1 MGSIT
6 STLIYF
12 TEWYNIN
19 SSGVTPG
26 ENLGSRQVSPEAD
39 GLNRIYYGPNIQS
52 LHSVEPPG
60 LKADNQASEDD
71 KLHEKCGVFGIYK
84 FNQSISG
91 NSLGDV
97 FQKTLTGLLG
107 LQHRGQEATGIATFT
122 NNDLKIS
129 KGAGTVSDFFKKNP
143 FFEEIKKK
151 VIEFMDG
158 LGLTSF
164 KSVFNETFKEYAK
177 DFSAHN
183 YAQKAIGHVLY
194 ATSKAG
200 AQVHAQP
207 IKEGEPPFVLV
218 HNGNLPDVDNLK
230 AFLSSKGH
238 PENILSES
246 NDSELMAKTIA
257 QFQAEIIKKR
267 AETNGSYKVNGE
279 SILAEAIKKA
289 APMFKGAYSL
299 LIMNKDQIIALRDPK
314 GIRPFSMGSLA
325 DNQGVVFS
333 SEDSAFSKINA
344 KAIRDIKPGEM
355 VVINQNTDINRL
367 KNPQEIVFNK
377 NEVEPHIDAFEF
389 VYFAR
394 PDSVIEGKSVYEAR
408 SNMGIETA
416 REFLS
421 EIKSENQTNN
431 NGLSLNLQNTVV
443 VPVYES
449 GKHAAHSLANELK
462 LPIVAGLMKNIARR
476 TFIDGGAGI
485 DDKFS
490 VISKA
495 VQGKDLLVVDDSIV
509 RGNTSKIIISKL
521 REAGAKSV
529 TLIST
534 APPVLYPD
542 FYGIDTP
549 DQNKLVA
556 AKALK
561 DNPDASPKEL
571 NQAIAEEL
579 GANKVFYL
587 SINGLVKAIGIEKD
601 KLNLAAF
608 NGEYPV
614 ELGNKTRSV
623 KQYATIT

>member
-1 MGSIT
+1 MS
-6 STLIYF
+6 SQKL
-12 TEWYNIN
+12 NIN
-19 SSGVTPG
+19 SSEIIPG
-26 ENLGSRQVSPEAD
+26 ENPGSPQVSHAVKQ
-39 GLNRIYYGPNIQS
+39 LNRLYYGSNITQS
-52 LHSVEPPG
+52 LHSKPPID
-60 LKADNQASEDD
+60 LEASTKLDPDD
-71 KLHEKCGVFGIYK
+71 KLHEKCGVFGVYK
-84 FNQSISG
+84 FNQSIPD

-97 FQKTLTGLLG
+97 FKKTLTGLLG

-129 KGAGTVSDFFKKNP
+129 KGSGTVSDFFKKNP
-143 FFEEIKKK
+143 FFEAIKRTT
-151 VIEFMDG
+151 IQFMER
-158 LGLTSF
+158 LGLSTFTRST
-164 KSVFNETFKEYAK
+164 FNDTFEEYSK

-200 AQVHAQP
+200 AKVHAQP

-218 HNGNLPDVDNLK
+218 HNGNLPDVDNLRT
-230 AFLSSKGH
+230 FLLKKGH
-238 PENILSES
+238 PENILNES

-257 QFQAEIIKKR
+257 QFQKDILEER
-267 AETNGSYKVNGE
+267 AKIASNIQNNEDTALE
-279 SILAEAIKKA
+279 EAIKKA

-299 LIMNKDQIIALRDPK
+299 IIMNKDEMIALRDPK

-325 DNQGVVFS
+325 NNQGVVFS

-355 VVINQNTDINRL
+355 IVIKQGTNIQQL
-367 KNPQEIVFNK
+367 QNPQEIIFNQNDVK
-377 NEVEPHIDAFEF
+377 PHIDAFEF

-416 REFLS
+416 KEFLH
-421 EIKSENQTNN
+421 EIQSENQVQNKS
-431 NGLSLNLQNTVV
+431 LSWNPENTVV

-490 VISKA
+490 VIAEA
-495 VQGKDLLVVDDSIV
+495 VKGKDLLVVDDSIV
-509 RGNTSKIIISKL
+509 RGNTSKVIINKL

-549 DQNKLVA
+549 DQDKLVA

-561 DNPDASPKEL
+561 DNPNASPKEL
-571 NQAIAEEL
+571 NQAIAKEL
-579 GANKVFYL
+579 GADKVFYL
-587 SINGLVKAIGIEKD
+587 SLNGLVKAIDIKKD

-614 ELGNKTRSV
+614 ELGKKSESV
-623 KQYATIT
+623 QQYATIG

>member
-1 MGSIT
+1 MLVSSLNL
-6 STLIYF
+6 ST
-12 TEWYNIN
+12 IN
-19 SSGVTPG
+19 ASGRISG
-26 ENLGSRQVSPEAD
+26 ENPGSLQVSPEAER
-39 GLNRIYYGPNIQS
+39 LNDLYYRSARHITES
-52 LHSVEPPG
+52 LHSVESLG
-60 LKADNQASEDD
+60 LRADNQASEDD
-71 KLHEKCGVFGIYK
+71 KLKEKCGVFGVYK
-84 FNQSISG
+84 FNQNISED
-91 NSLGDV
+91 SVGDV
-97 FQKTLTGLLG
+97 FKKTLTGLLG

-122 NNDLKIS
+122 NSELNIS
-129 KGAGTVSDFFKKNP
+129 KGSGTVSDFFKKNP
-143 FFEEIKKK
+143 FFEAIKKTA
-151 VIEFMDG
+151 IQFMES
-158 LGLTSF
+158 LGLSSLTST
-164 KSVFNETFKEYAK
+164 FNDTFKEYSK
-177 DFSAHN
+177 DFLAHN
-183 YAQKAIGHVLY
+183 YAQKAVGHVLY

-200 AQVHAQP
+200 ARVHAQP

-218 HNGNLPDVDNLK
+218 HNGNLPDVDNLRT
-230 AFLSSKGH
+230 FLLSKSH
-238 PENILSES
+238 PENILNES

-257 QFQAEIIKKR
+257 QFQKDILEER
-267 AETNGSYKVNGE
+267 AQSTVNTAQSKDTALE
-279 SILAEAIKKA
+279 EAVKKA

-299 LIMNKDQIIALRDPK
+299 LIMNKDEMIALRDPK

-344 KAIRDIKPGEM
+344 SAIRDIKPGEM

-377 NEVEPHIDAFEF
+377 NEVRPHIDAFEF

-431 NGLSLNLQNTVV
+431 NGLSLNLKNAVV

-462 LPIVAGLMKNIARR
+462 LPVVAGLMKNIARR
-476 TFIDGGAGI
+476 TFIDGGTGI

-490 VISKA
+490 VITEAIK
-495 VQGKDLLVVDDSIV
+495 GKDLLVVDDSIV
-509 RGNTSKIIISKL
+509 RGNTSKVIISKL

-549 DQNKLVA
+549 DQDKLVA

-561 DNPDASPKEL
+561 DNPGANPKEL
-571 NQAIAEEL
+571 NPVIAKEL
-579 GANKVFYL
+579 GADKVFYL
-587 SINGLVKAIGIEKD
+587 SLNGLVKAIGIEKD

-614 ELGNKTRSV
+614 ELGRKTQSV
-623 KQYATIT
+623 KQYATIA

>member
-1 MGSIT
+1 MLVDSQE
-6 STLIYF
+6 LKP
-12 TEWYNIN
+12 IN
-19 SSGVTPG
+19 PSGIIPG
-26 ENLGSRQVSPEAD
+26 QNLGSPPVSPEVKT
-39 GLNRIYYGPNIQS
+39 LNRLYYGRDIRP
-52 LHSVEPPG
+52 LHSKPPID
-60 LKADNQASEDD
+60 LEASTKLGQDD
-71 KLHEKCGVFGIYK
+71 KLHEKCGVFGVYK
-84 FNQSISG
+84 FNQNISVD
-91 NSLGDV
+91 SLGDV

-122 NNDLKIS
+122 NNDLNIS
-129 KGAGTVSDFFKKNP
+129 KGSGRVSDFFKKNP
-143 FFEEIKKK
+143 FFEEITKK
-151 VIEFMDG
+151 VIQFMDG
-158 LGLTSF
+158 LGLSSFTS
-164 KSVFNETFKEYAK
+164 STFNETFKKHSK

-200 AQVHAQP
+200 AKVHAQP

-218 HNGNLPDVDNLK
+218 HNGNLPDVDNLRT
-230 AFLSSKGH
+230 FLLKKGL

-267 AETNGSYKVNGE
+267 AEPNGSDQANGE
-279 SILAEAIKKA
+279 SVLVKAIKKA

-299 LIMNKDQIIALRDPK
+299 LIMNKDEMIALRDPK

-344 KAIRDIKPGEM
+344 KAIRDVKPGEM
-355 VVINQNTDINRL
+355 IVIKQGTNIQQL
-367 KNPQEIVFNK
+367 KNPQEIIFQG
-377 NEVEPHIDAFEF
+377 NEVKPHIDAFEF

-416 REFLS
+416 KEFLH
-421 EIKSENQTNN
+421 EIQSENQVPNKSSSWN
-431 NGLSLNLQNTVV
+431 PENTVV

-490 VISKA
+490 VISKS

-509 RGNTSKIIISKL
+509 RGNTSKVIINKL
-521 REAGAKSV
+521 RAAGAKSV

-549 DQNKLVA
+549 DQDKLVA

-561 DNPDASPKEL
+561 DNPNASSETL
-571 NQAIAEEL
+571 NQAIAKEL
-579 GANKVFYL
+579 GADKVFYL
-587 SINGLVKAIGIEKD
+587 SLNGLVKAIGIEKN
-601 KLNLAAF
+601 KLSLAAF

-614 ELGNKTRSV
+614 ELGKKTQNV
-623 KQYATIT
+623 KQYATIA

>member
-1 MGSIT
+1 M
-6 STLIYF
+6 
-12 TEWYNIN
+12 
-19 SSGVTPG
+19 
-26 ENLGSRQVSPEAD
+26 
-39 GLNRIYYGPNIQS
+39 
-52 LHSVEPPG
+52 
-60 LKADNQASEDD
+60 
-71 KLHEKCGVFGIYK
+71 
-84 FNQSISG
+84 
-91 NSLGDV
+91 
-97 FQKTLTGLLG
+97 
-107 LQHRGQEATGIATFT
+107 QHRGQEATGIATFT
-122 NNDLKIS
+122 NNNELNIS
-129 KGAGTVSDFFKKNP
+129 KGSGTVSDFFKKNP
-143 FFEEIKKK
+143 FFEAIKEK
-151 VIEFMDG
+151 VNDFMDTIG
-158 LGLTSF
+158 LPSF
-164 KSVFNETFKEYAK
+164 KSIFNETFKEHSK
-177 DFSAHN
+177 DFSEHN
-183 YAQKAIGHVLY
+183 HAEKGIGHVLY

-200 AQVHAQP
+200 ERVHAQP

-218 HNGNLPDVDNLK
+218 HNGNLPDVDNLRT
-230 AFLSSKGH
+230 FLLKKGH
-238 PENILSES
+238 PENILNDS

-257 QFQAEIIKKR
+257 QFQKDILEER
-267 AETNGSYKVNGE
+267 AKIASNIQNNEDTALE
-279 SILAEAIKKA
+279 EAIKKA

-299 LIMNKDQIIALRDPK
+299 LIMNKDEMIALRDPK
-314 GIRPFSMGSLA
+314 GIRPFSMGLA
-325 DNQGVVFS
+325 DNQSVVFS

-367 KNPQEIVFNK
+367 KNSQEIIFQE
-377 NEVEPHIDAFEF
+377 NEVKPHIDAFEF

-416 REFLS
+416 KEFLL
-421 EIKSENQTNN
+421 EIQSENQVQNKS
-431 NGLSLNLQNTVV
+431 LSWNPENTVV

-462 LPIVAGLMKNIARR
+462 LPVIAGLMKNIARR

-490 VISKA
+490 VIAEA
-495 VQGKDLLVVDDSIV
+495 VKGKDLLLVDDSIV
-509 RGNTSKIIISKL
+509 RGNTSKVIINKL

-561 DNPDASPKEL
+561 DNPNASSEKL
-571 NQAIAEEL
+571 NQAIAKEL
-579 GANKVFYL
+579 GADKVFYL
-587 SINGLVKAIGIEKD
+587 SINGLVKAIGIKKD

-614 ELGNKTRSV
+614 ELGKKV
-623 KQYATIT
+623 KNFQQYATIA

>member
-1 MGSIT
+1 MLVNSQE
-6 STLIYF
+6 LKP
-12 TEWYNIN
+12 IN
-19 SSGVTPG
+19 SSEIISGKNPG
-26 ENLGSRQVSPEAD
+26 SPTVSPEAQRLNDLYYHD
-39 GLNRIYYGPNIQS
+39 GCRTTQS
-52 LHSVEPPG
+52 LHSVAPTSLRVG
-60 LKADNQASEDD
+60 NNLHKDD
-71 KLHEKCGVFGIYK
+71 KLKEKCGVFGVYK
-84 FNQSISG
+84 FNQNISAD
-91 NSLGDV
+91 SVGDV
-97 FQKTLTGLLG
+97 FQKTLAGLLG
-107 LQHRGQEATGIATFT
+107 LQHRGQEATGLATFT
-122 NNDLKIS
+122 NNNELNIS
-129 KGAGTVSDFFKKNP
+129 KGSGTVSDFFKKNP
-143 FFEEIKKK
+143 FFEVIKEK
-151 VIEFMDG
+151 VNYFMDTIG
-158 LGLTSF
+158 LPSF
-164 KSVFNETFKEYAK
+164 KSTFNETFKEYSK

-200 AQVHAQP
+200 ARVHAQP
-207 IKEGEPPFVLV
+207 IKEWEPPFVLV

-230 AFLSSKGH
+230 TFLSGKGH
-238 PENILSES
+238 PENILNES

-267 AETNGSYKVNGE
+267 AEVNGSYKVNGE
-279 SILAEAIKKA
+279 SVLAEAIKKA

-416 REFLS
+416 REFSS

-462 LPIVAGLMKNIARR
+462 LPVVAGLMKNIARR

-490 VISKA
+490 VIAEAIK
-495 VQGKDLLVVDDSIV
+495 GKDLLVVDDSIV
-509 RGNTSKIIISKL
+509 RGNTSKVIINKL

-561 DNPDASPKEL
+561 DNPNASSEKL
-571 NQAIAEEL
+571 NQAIAKEL
-579 GANKVFYL
+579 GADKVFYL

-614 ELGNKTRSV
+614 ELGKKV
-623 KQYATIT
+623 KNFQQYATIA

>member
-1 MGSIT
+1 MLVSPQK
-6 STLIYF
+6 LKL
-12 TEWYNIN
+12 IN
-19 SSGVTPG
+19 SRETQR
-26 ENLGSRQVSPEAD
+26 ENPTSPPVNPDVERLNA
-39 GLNRIYYGPNIQS
+39 LYCNRIPSPRTAQRETAAKI
-52 LHSVEPPG
+52 
-60 LKADNQASEDD
+60 ATDD
-71 KLHEKCGVFGIYK
+71 KPHEKCGVFGVYR
-84 FNQSISG
+84 FNP
-91 NSLGDV
+91 NSSADSSGDV

-122 NNDLKIS
+122 NNDLNIS
-129 KGAGTVSDFFKKNP
+129 KGSGTVSDFFKKNP
-143 FFEEIKKK
+143 FFEAIKKTA
-151 VIEFMDG
+151 IQFMEG
-158 LGLTSF
+158 LGLSTFTRSTF
-164 KSVFNETFKEYAK
+164 NETFNETFKEYSK

-183 YAQKAIGHVLY
+183 YAQKAVGHVLY

-200 AQVHAQP
+200 ERVHAQP

-230 AFLSSKGH
+230 TFLLSKGH
-238 PENILSES
+238 PENILNES

-257 QFQAEIIKKR
+257 QFQKDILEKR
-267 AETNGSYKVNGE
+267 AQITVNTAQSKDTALE
-279 SILAEAIKKA
+279 EAVKEA

-299 LIMNKDQIIALRDPK
+299 LIMNKDEMIALRDPK
-314 GIRPFSMGSLA
+314 GIRPLSMGSLPN
-325 DNQGVVFS
+325 NQDVVFS
-333 SEDSAFSKINA
+333 SEDSAFSNSKIKA

-355 VVINQNTDINRL
+355 IVIKQGTDINKL
-367 KNPQEIVFNK
+367 QNTQEIIFNQNDVK
-377 NEVEPHIDAFEF
+377 PHIDAFEF

-394 PDSVIEGKSVYEAR
+394 PDSVIEGISVYEAR
-408 SNMGIETA
+408 SNMGVETA
-416 REFLS
+416 KEFLS
-421 EIKSENQTNN
+421 EIQSENQVPNKSSSWN
-431 NGLSLNLQNTVV
+431 PANTVI

-449 GKHAAHSLANELK
+449 GKHAAHRLANELQ
-462 LPIVAGLMKNIARR
+462 LPVVAGLMKNIARR
-476 TFIDGGAGI
+476 TFIDGGTGI

-495 VQGKDLLVVDDSIV
+495 VKGKDLLVVDDSIV
-509 RGNTSKIIISKL
+509 RGNTSKFIISEL

-561 DNPDASPKEL
+561 DNPKATSHKEL
-571 NQAIAEEL
+571 NQAIAKEL
-579 GANKVFYL
+579 GADKVFYL
-587 SINGLVKAIGIEKD
+587 SIDGLVKAIGIEKG

-614 ELGNKTRSV
+614 ELGKKTESV

>member
-1 MGSIT
+1 MLVSPQRLNSIN
-6 STLIYF
+6 L
-12 TEWYNIN
+12 
-19 SSGVTPG
+19 SGIIPG
-26 ENLGSRQVSPEAD
+26 EKLRSPEISPEAER
-39 GLNRIYYGPNIQS
+39 LNHLFNHGPNITQS
-52 LHSVEPPG
+52 LHSAPPTS
-60 LKADNQASEDD
+60 LEYD
-71 KLHEKCGVFGIYK
+71 KLQEKCGVFGVYK
-84 FNQSISG
+84 FNQSTSD

-97 FQKTLTGLLG
+97 FKKTLTGLLG

-122 NNDLKIS
+122 NNNELNIS
-129 KGAGTVSDFFKKNP
+129 KGSGTVSDFFRKNP
-143 FFEEIKKK
+143 FFEAIKKTA
-151 VIEFMDG
+151 IQFMNSIG
-158 LGLTSF
+158 LSSFTSI
-164 KSVFNETFKEYAK
+164 FNETFKEYAK

-183 YAQKAIGHVLY
+183 YAQKAVGHVLY

-200 AQVHAQP
+200 AKVHAQP

-230 AFLSSKGH
+230 TFLSSRGH
-238 PENILSES
+238 NENILNDS

-257 QFQAEIIKKR
+257 QFQKDILEER
-267 AETNGSYKVNGE
+267 AKMTINVNNSKDTALE
-279 SILAEAIKKA
+279 EAVKKA

-299 LIMNKDQIIALRDPK
+299 LIMNKDEMIALRDPE

-355 VVINQNTDINRL
+355 VVINRNTDIKQL
-367 KNPQEIVFNK
+367 QNPQEIIFK
-377 NEVEPHIDAFEF
+377 NNEIKPHIDAFEF

-394 PDSVIEGKSVYEAR
+394 PDSIIEGKSVYEAR

-416 REFLS
+416 KEFLREIQS
-421 EIKSENQTNN
+421 ESQTTD
-431 NGLSLNLQNTVV
+431 NGLSLNLKNTIV

-462 LPIVAGLMKNIARR
+462 LPVVAGLMKNIARR

-509 RGNTSKIIISKL
+509 RGNTSKVIISKL

-561 DNPDASPKEL
+561 DNPNASPKKL
-571 NQAIAEEL
+571 NQAIAKKL
-579 GANKVFYL
+579 GADKVFYL
-587 SINGLVKAIGIEKD
+587 SLNGLVRAIGIDKD

-614 ELGNKTRSV
+614 ELGKKTKSV
-623 KQYATIT
+623 TQYATYATIT